1 MRDILVMV
9 LFCAAVI
16 PALTRPWLGILIWAC
31 FEYMNPHR
39 LTFGFAYT
47 FPFVYVSAIVTLVGL
62 GLSGEPKRFPFTR
75 ETFVL
80 ILFSLWI
87 TISTYFALNQAGAW
101 IAWDRAIKIQLFN
114 FAVLVIMRSPQ
125 RIHSLI
131 WMIAVGIDFYAIK
144 GGIFTLLNGGGDM
157 VRGPDNSFISD
168 NNDLA
173 LATVTVIPLLRYLQL
188 TTEKKWVRLGLTGA
202 MVLSVVSVVASYSRA
217 GMIALAAVLVF
228 MILKSRRKVVLTG
241 VLVAAVYFT
250 LTFMPEKWFDRMNSI
265 QDYETDAS
273 AIGRLN
279 AWSFAWN
286 MALDRPITGGGF
298 QVFTRYFF
306 RTTDYADDPNNVHE
320 AHSIFL
326 KILAEHGFPGLIL
339 FLSMGFFAWRSIVWI
354 RRRARDDPDQL
365 WAADL
370 ASMMQVALVGYSVG
384 GAFSNLAYFDLPYN
398 LLAIIVLTR
407 LYLWETPVTVKAPV
421 PEDSETEEKA
431 FPTGLKVAEETQ

>member
-1 MRDILVMV
+1 
-9 LFCAAVI
+9 
-16 PALTRPWLGILIWAC
+16 
-31 FEYMNPHR
+31 
-39 LTFGFAYT
+39 
-47 FPFVYVSAIVTLVGL
+47 
-62 GLSGEPKRFPFTR
+62 
-75 ETFVL
+75 
-80 ILFSLWI
+80 
-87 TISTYFALNQAGAW
+87 
-101 IAWDRAIKIQLFN
+101 
-114 FAVLVIMRSPQ
+114 
-125 RIHSLI
+125 
-131 WMIAVGIDFYAIK
+131 
-144 GGIFTLLNGGGDM
+144 
-157 VRGPDNSFISD
+157 
-168 NNDLA
+168 
-173 LATVTVIPLLRYLQL
+173 
-188 TTEKKWVRLGLTGA
+188 
-202 MVLSVVSVVASYSRA
+202 
-217 GMIALAAVLVF
+217 MIALAAVLVF